1 MREFEARRID
11 KFIQILH
18 RHREELGSISIKA
31 ILEDVTRET
40 KANAVEVRFDYPF
53 FVEKLTPVQKESM
66 WIPFASY
73 DEEERL

>member
-1 MREFEARRID
+1 
-11 KFIQILH
+11 
-18 RHREELGSISIKA
+18 LGSISIKA